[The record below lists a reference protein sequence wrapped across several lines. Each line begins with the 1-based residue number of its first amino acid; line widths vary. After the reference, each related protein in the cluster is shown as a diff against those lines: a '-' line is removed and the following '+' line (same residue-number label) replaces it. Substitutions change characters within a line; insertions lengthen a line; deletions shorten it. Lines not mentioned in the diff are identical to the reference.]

1 LAFIF
6 ASVQLI
12 TSYIRVGQ
20 GEKRPLY
27 GFDTVFIPIWLIYW
41 IYIGA
46 DHFVERFLVVLYPL
60 GIVMFF
66 RHIGPELRAYGR
78 IFLVSLVIVLQLRMV
93 VLDDRFQYTLG
104 KYDRYIELGRY
115 LGDRY
120 QGKLLASDAAG
131 KIPYYSGLRT
141 IDMLGLND
149 RHIARI
155 QPTFF
160 EVGHNKY
167 DPDYV
172 LSLCP
177 DLIVTWIKDLD
188 VNLRRGLTR
197 DKYDGKYR
205 WAYLVNTDK
214 ESAENNIIDVRGY
227 SVTELHELLIQE
239 YIFIVLEKVQCPAG
253 S

>member
-1 LAFIF
+1 
-6 ASVQLI
+6 
-12 TSYIRVGQ
+12 
-20 GEKRPLY
+20 
-27 GFDTVFIPIWLIYW
+27 
-41 IYIGA
+41 
-46 DHFVERFLVVLYPL
+46 
-60 GIVMFF
+60 M
-66 RHIGPELRAYGR
+66 
-78 IFLVSLVIVLQLRMV
+78 
-93 VLDDRFQYTLG
+93 
-104 KYDRYIELGRY
+104 GRY